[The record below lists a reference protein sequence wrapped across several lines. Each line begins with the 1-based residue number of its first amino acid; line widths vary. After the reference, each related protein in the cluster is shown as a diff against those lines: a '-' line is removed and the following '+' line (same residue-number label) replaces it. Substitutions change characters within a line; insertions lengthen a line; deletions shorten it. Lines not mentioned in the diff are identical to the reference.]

1 MRFLRLIGAGALV
14 AGAALIGVGI
24 YQGEVEVALFLIF
37 PVLVSTGGTGALG
50 MVLLALGIMAL
61 VFEAFLKGR
70 VAEEGD
76 GGGGTKGRD
85 GGTEFGGVV
94 LVGPVPIIFGSS
106 PRGALMAA
114 AVAIII
120 LALVL
125 LLVLS

>member
-1 MRFLRLIGAGALV
+1 MRLIGAGALV

-37 PVLVSTGGTGALG
+37 PVLVSTGGAGALG
-50 MVLLALGIMAL
+50 IGLLALGIMAL
-61 VFEAFLKGR
+61 VFAPFLQGR
-70 VAEEGD
+70 VAEEGG
-76 GGGGTKGRD
+76 GGGGTEGVD

-125 LLVLS
+125 LLVLG